1 MNEPAAETNET
12 LIEATHGFR
21 ALAWRE
27 IWAYRDLL
35 WLLVWRDFSTRYK
48 QTVLGPLWH
57 VLQPLMTMFIFTV
70 VFSHVAKLDTDDL
83 PPTLFYLAGLLAWNY
98 FAQIFNATS
107 STLVANAGL
116 FGKVYFPRLVVPLS
130 AVIANFVSFAIQFGT
145 FVLYFLLFR
154 ASHIES
160 TVGPNASALLL
171 PGVLLQLGALG
182 LGVGLWLAA
191 LTAKFRDFAV
201 LSGFLLQLWMYV
213 TPLIYPLSKVPSQ
226 WRHFVALNPVAV
238 PVESFRY
245 MLLGTGSVTPSLYA
259 ISLGMTLVALV
270 SGLVVFQRVEK
281 TFIDTV

>member
-1 MNEPAAETNET
+1 
-12 LIEATHGFR
+12 
-21 ALAWRE
+21 
-27 IWAYRDLL
+27 
-35 WLLVWRDFSTRYK
+35 
-48 QTVLGPLWH
+48 
-57 VLQPLMTMFIFTV
+57 
-70 VFSHVAKLDTDDL
+70 
-83 PPTLFYLAGLLAWNY
+83 
-98 FAQIFNATS
+98 
-107 STLVANAGL
+107 
-116 FGKVYFPRLVVPLS
+116 VPLS

-245 MLLGTGSVTPSLYA
+245 MLLGTGSITPSLYA